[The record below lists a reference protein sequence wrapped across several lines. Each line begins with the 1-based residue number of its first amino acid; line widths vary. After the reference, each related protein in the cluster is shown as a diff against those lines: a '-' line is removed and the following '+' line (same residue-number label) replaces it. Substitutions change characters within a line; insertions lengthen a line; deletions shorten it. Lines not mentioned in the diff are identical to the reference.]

1 MTARAFLPPFT
12 CASLRGEEKGPE
24 GTNRGNYSL
33 VRFCLS
39 ISQTF
44 VFPRYLHGNWINN
57 NVTYKPLAARDLQL
71 LNGVLADQFARP
83 SGIIIITTSSNRRA
97 HYDNY
102 LFRSCGC
109 RIYQLFGSGSI
120 IQRRSFSAAVRRA
133 TAVERRTVDYPANDS
148 QFPSS
153 CCSLLLLLFLNKIND
168 SASFDCRE
176 GTELYPSYP
185 RLVAVVVLVLPEE
198 SNRSVGV
205 DSVFTRIPRLSTIIS
220 SSAELHCDSQETF
233 SLAG

>member
-1 MTARAFLPPFT
+1 MSNISHSRRGTFSSSLT
-12 CASLRGEEKGPE
+12 SLRP
-24 GTNRGNYSL
+24 
-33 VRFCLS
+33 
-39 ISQTF
+39 
-44 VFPRYLHGNWINN
+44 
-57 NVTYKPLAARDLQL
+57 
-71 LNGVLADQFARP
+71 ADQFARP

-133 TAVERRTVDYPANDS
+133 AAERRTVDYPANDS

-153 CCSLLLLLFLNKIND
+153 CSSLLLLLFLNKIND

-176 GTELYPSYP
+176 RELNCILLIRASSP
-185 RLVAVVVLVLPEE
+185 
-198 SNRSVGV
+198 
-205 DSVFTRIPRLSTIIS
+205 S
-220 SSAELHCDSQETF
+220 SSSSSLKSRIGVSEWTQF
-233 SLAG
+233 SLEFHGYPPL